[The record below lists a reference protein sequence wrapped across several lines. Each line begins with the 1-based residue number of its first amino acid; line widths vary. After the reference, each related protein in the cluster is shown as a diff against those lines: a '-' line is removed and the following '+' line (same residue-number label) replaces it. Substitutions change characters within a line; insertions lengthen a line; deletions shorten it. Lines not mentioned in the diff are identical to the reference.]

1 MIYIDP
7 PYNTGKDFIYKDN
20 FTEDKSDYYER
31 SGQSE
36 NGIKLTTNLES
47 NGRYHS
53 DWLTMMYPRL
63 FLARN
68 LLNENGVIFVSI
80 NDREVANLRLAMD
93 EIFGE
98 ENFIG
103 NIVLQTA
110 TDNNKTQINTEHEY
124 VISYA
129 KNKGNLPYWSR
140 ESEGALL
147 IKDQY
152 VILKNKHK
160 DNFELIQAELRKWI
174 RVNIKKLTKVSHY
187 DNVDNRGV
195 FHDADVA
202 NTKFGGYVY
211 DVIHPK
217 TGKPC
222 KVPEKGFRFPKETMD
237 DLIRAGD
244 IIFGNDEATLI
255 KPKKR
260 LENVKDSLRSIIYED
275 GRASTKAFESLMRR
289 GVFDNPKSHFVL
301 ARLIDFCTNSD
312 DIVLDFFAGSGT
324 TAHAV
329 MDLNA
334 EDGGNRKWICVQIP
348 EETVEDSEARKAG
361 YENIAQ
367 ISRERIRRAGEKID
381 KGNIGFKA
389 LSLSKSN
396 YRQWNVLTDED
407 DAEKLK
413 AQMKLFLEKPL
424 VDGYD
429 EKSVVYEILLKEG
442 FDLNATVEIQELASL
457 KVWKITDS
465 ERKMIIT
472 FAEKITKEQV
482 EKLGL
487 GENDIFV
494 CLDSALDDTTK
505 VNIGRNLIVKVI

>member
-1 MIYIDP
+1 M
-7 PYNTGKDFIYKDN
+7 
-20 FTEDKSDYYER
+20 
-31 SGQSE
+31 
-36 NGIKLTTNLES
+36 
-47 NGRYHS
+47 
-53 DWLTMMYPRL
+53 
-63 FLARN
+63 
-68 LLNENGVIFVSI
+68 
-80 NDREVANLRLAMD
+80 RE
-93 EIFGE
+93 
-98 ENFIG
+98 
-103 NIVLQTA
+103 
-110 TDNNKTQINTEHEY
+110 
-124 VISYA
+124 
-129 KNKGNLPYWSR
+129 
-140 ESEGALL
+140 
-147 IKDQY
+147 
-152 VILKNKHK
+152 
-160 DNFELIQAELRKWI
+160 
-174 RVNIKKLTKVSHY
+174 
-187 DNVDNRGV
+187 
-195 FHDADVA
+195 
-202 NTKFGGYVY
+202 
-211 DVIHPK
+211 
-217 TGKPC
+217 
-222 KVPEKGFRFPKETMD
+222 
-237 DLIRAGD
+237 